1 MVYSTPPTPTVESY
15 REQALEDLSTDLSQG
30 ILAFS
35 KKILVLGNKDI
46 RVFQEASHLVDF
58 EVCQYDNP
66 HFVLRSGLHQEFS
79 LIAACDD
86 LFQSSFLDL
95 KRLFER
101 KTKNPFLFFKIDDLL
116 AMRKSEFE
124 STLRNLSVEI
134 KIHRVV
140 KDTFSDDDISSS
152 SSCPSRLKD
161 KSALKGELRTFL
173 RQSIAAKNRKPEETL
188 EKAIQIIRS
197 QPK

>member
-58 EVCQYDNP
+58 EVLSIRQP
-66 HFVLRSGLHQEFS
+66 TLRSRSGLHQEFS

-86 LFQSSFLDL
+86 LFNQVF
-95 KRLFER
+95 
-101 KTKNPFLFFKIDDLL
+101 
-116 AMRKSEFE
+116 
-124 STLRNLSVEI
+124 
-134 KIHRVV
+134 
-140 KDTFSDDDISSS
+140 
-152 SSCPSRLKD
+152 
-161 KSALKGELRTFL
+161 
-173 RQSIAAKNRKPEETL
+173 
-188 EKAIQIIRS
+188 
-197 QPK
+197 

>member
-15 REQALEDLSTDLSQG
+15 KVQALEDLNADLSQG
-30 ILAFS
+30 ILAFPR
-35 KKILVLGNKDI
+35 KILVLGNKDI

-58 EVCQYDNP
+58 EVYQYDNP

-95 KRLFER
+95 KSLFER

-116 AMRKSEFE
+116 AMKKSEFE
-124 STLRNLSVEI
+124 SNLQNLSVEI
-134 KIHRVV
+134 KIHRIV
-140 KDTFSDDDISSS
+140 KDTFCEDEYFVQQCLS
-152 SSCPSRLKD
+152 
-161 KSALKGELRTFL
+161 
-173 RQSIAAKNRKPEETL
+173 
-188 EKAIQIIRS
+188 
-197 QPK
+197 